1 MAAAGPIRLFVS
13 DVDGT
18 LVRHDKSLS
27 DGNIAAAQR
36 LVAAGVAMSL
46 ISARPPS
53 GMLWIAEKIG
63 LAGPFAAF
71 NGGTIFNADGTIRSA
86 ARLDDALAAECLEL
100 IGGRCE
106 TWLFTRGLWYAHSGE
121 GVHPERERRSAG
133 IEPLVRSDF
142 SGLVSQIDKL
152 VAVTDD
158 SALLDTI
165 ERESKSRFE
174 GAANIVRSQAYYL
187 DFTAPAANKGDGV
200 AALSAAY
207 DVPLS
212 ETAVAGD
219 MDNDLPMFAR
229 AAHSYAMGQASERVR
244 HAASEVS
251 TSNDEDGISV
261 AIDRLLSGGGVSSGA
276 AIG

>member
-1 MAAAGPIRLFVS
+1 MAAAGPIRLFVT

-27 DGNIAAAQR
+27 DGNVAAARR
-36 LVAAGVAMSL
+36 LVEAGVAMSL

-71 NGGTIFNADGTIRSA
+71 NGGTLFNADGTICSA
-86 ARLDDALAAECLEL
+86 ARLDDALAAECLKL
-100 IGGRCE
+100 IGERSE
-106 TWLFTRGLWYAHSGE
+106 TWLFTRGHWYAHSGE
-121 GVHPERERRSAG
+121 GTHAERERLSAG
-133 IEPLVRSDF
+133 LQPSVRSNF
-142 SGLVSQIDKL
+142 SGLVTQIDKL

-165 ERESKSRFE
+165 EREAKARF
-174 GAANIVRSQAYYL
+174 GSGANIVRSQTYYL

-207 DVPLS
+207 DVPLG

-229 AAHSYAMGQASERVR
+229 AAHSFAMGQASERVR
-244 HAASEVS
+244 QAASEVS
-251 TSNDEDGISV
+251 TSNDEDGVAV
-261 AIDRLLSGGGVSSGA
+261 AIDRLLLGGGVSSGA